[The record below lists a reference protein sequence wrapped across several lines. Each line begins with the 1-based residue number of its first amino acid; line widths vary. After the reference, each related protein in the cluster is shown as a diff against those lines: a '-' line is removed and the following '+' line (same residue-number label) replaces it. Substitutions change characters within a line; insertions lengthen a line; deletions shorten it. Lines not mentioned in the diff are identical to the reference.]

1 VNTRSLRFR
10 LVAWYASWLTLLFI
24 IFGIF
29 VYGSLGYYLKESLRE
44 ALARRTRQVAD
55 LVQRSPLDW
64 KALGHE
70 IQSHFAPEA
79 NNRFTR
85 VTINGA
91 ITYVA
96 GVPSDRGF
104 NPQIVPAASAIS
116 EGESFGRRVL
126 PDGTALFIV
135 VLSRVAGDKRLV
147 VEEGSAE
154 APIKTTLHRWLVV
167 LVMGLAL
174 LILGAVSGGFLLAHR
189 ALGPVGRIIRSAE
202 RISSRNL
209 NQRLPVPDTGDE
221 LERLSIALNHMISRL
236 EEAFQH
242 TQRFLAD
249 ASHELR
255 TPLTIMQAGLEA
267 ITERTNAKLDVREVA
282 GSALEETERLRRIVE
297 GLFALSRLD
306 AGEALEKSAPFD
318 LGELAE
324 STTDQICLLA
334 EDKDIAIACHSD
346 QKVIIEGDR
355 ARLKQVVVN
364 LLDNAIKYTAQGG
377 RIDVRVSAWNGR
389 ALFEVSDN
397 GPGIPEE
404 SLLLVFER
412 FYRVDRARSR
422 ELGGAGLGL
431 SIVKSVVTA
440 HRGRVEVQSK
450 EGEGSRFIV
459 ELPLAGEAPK
469 RGGT

>member
-10 LVAWYASWLTLLFI
+10 LVGWYASWLTLLFVV
-24 IFGIF
+24 FGIF
-29 VYGSLGYYLKESLRE
+29 VYGSLGYYLKESLRD

-55 LVQRSPLDW
+55 LVQRSPPDW
-64 KALGHE
+64 KALAHG
-70 IQSHFAPEA
+70 IQNHFAPEA

-85 VTINGA
+85 VTVNGA

-104 NPQIVPAASAIS
+104 NPQEVPTAPEVI
-116 EGESFGRRVL
+116 EGEFFGRRVL
-126 PDGTALFIV
+126 PDGTALLIV

-147 VEEGSAE
+147 VEEGSVE

-167 LVMGLAL
+167 LVLGLAL

-189 ALGPVGRIIRSAE
+189 ALAPVDRIIRSAE

-209 NQRLPVPDTGDE
+209 NQRLPVPNTGDE
-221 LERLSIALNHMISRL
+221 LERLSIALNNMIRRL
-236 EEAFQH
+236 ENAFQH

-267 ITERTNAKLDVREVA
+267 MTEKTNSRLDVREIA
-282 GSALEETERLRRIVE
+282 GSTLEETERLRKIVE

-318 LGELAE
+318 LGELAA
-324 STTDQICLLA
+324 STADQICLLA
-334 EDKDIAIACHSD
+334 EDKDIGITCHSD
-346 QKVIIEGDR
+346 QKVIVEGDR

-364 LLDNAIKYTAQGG
+364 LLDNAIKYTPRGG
-377 RIDVRVSAWNGR
+377 RIDVRVSTRNGK
-389 ALFEVSDN
+389 AVLEVSDN

-412 FYRVDRARSR
+412 FYRVDKARSR

-431 SIVKSVVTA
+431 SIVKSIATA
-440 HRGRVEVQSK
+440 HRGRVEAQSK

-459 ELPLAGEAPK
+459 ELPLTGEPSN
-469 RGGT
+469 

>member
-1 VNTRSLRFR
+1 
-10 LVAWYASWLTLLFI
+10 
-24 IFGIF
+24 
-29 VYGSLGYYLKESLRE
+29 
-44 ALARRTRQVAD
+44 
-55 LVQRSPLDW
+55 
-64 KALGHE
+64 
-70 IQSHFAPEA
+70 
-79 NNRFTR
+79 
-85 VTINGA
+85 
-91 ITYVA
+91 
-96 GVPSDRGF
+96 
-104 NPQIVPAASAIS
+104 
-116 EGESFGRRVL
+116 
-126 PDGTALFIV
+126 LFIV
-135 VLSRVAGDKRLV
+135 VLSRVAGDKKLV

-154 APIKTTLHRWLVV
+154 TPIKTTLHRWLVV
-167 LVMGLAL
+167 LVLGLAL

-189 ALGPVGRIIRSAE
+189 ALAPVGRIIRSAE

-267 ITERTNAKLDVREVA
+267 ITERTNARLDVREVA

-324 STTDQICLLA
+324 STADQICLLA
-334 EDKDIAIACHSD
+334 EDKDIGIECHSD

-364 LLDNAIKYTAQGG
+364 LLDNAIKYTPQGG
-377 RIDVRVSAWNGR
+377 RIDVRVRARNGR

-412 FYRVDRARSR
+412 FYRVDKARSR

-431 SIVKSVVTA
+431 SIVKSIVTA

-469 RGGT
+469 